1 MHADADAGDRID
13 GPLARLI
20 GVMVLGGFMALLDAT
35 IVNVGIGTLARHF
48 HAPLDTIAWTAS
60 AYMLTLAAAIPVSG
74 WAVDRYGGRAV
85 WLAGLALFTCGS
97 LLCALAWDPGALIAF
112 RVVQGIGGGLM
123 EPTMLTVLARA
134 AGPRRA
140 GRMMALMSIPMT
152 LGPILGPV
160 AGGLINEYLPWRWM
174 FLVNLPVGAVAI
186 ALAVRTVPA
195 GAPDGTERRP
205 FDVLGLLL
213 LSPGSVAVMY
223 GLSQAAT
230 AGFGA
235 PRVVAG
241 LVLGTVFLLGYVLHA
256 LRTPVPP
263 LVDLRL
269 LALRPY
275 AASVAVMTL
284 VGGVLFAL
292 LFLVPLYYQQVRGH
306 GVLAAGLLLVPQGAG
321 AFLGMPIAG
330 RLSDRI
336 GARALVPAGGA
347 VVALTTLAY
356 TQAGTGA
363 SLVWLG
369 VCSAVCGFGLGL
381 IGAPT
386 MASVYRS
393 VPAESTPSATGTLY
407 VLNQIGAALGI
418 TVVTLLLQHRVSGG
432 ATPAEAF
439 GTAFWW
445 MVAAASVLLL
455 AGFSLPGRPAAASGI
470 SSPVADEPERTR
482 ADRR

>member
-1 MHADADAGDRID
+1 MDAEDRID

-20 GVMVLGGFMALLDAT
+20 GVMMLGGFMALLDAT
-35 IVNVGIGTLARHF
+35 IVNVGIGTLAAHF
-48 HAPLDTIAWTAS
+48 GAPLDTVEWTAS

-85 WLAGLALFTCGS
+85 WLAGLALFTAGS
-97 LLCALAWDPGALIAF
+97 LLCALAWDAGALIAF
-112 RVVQGIGGGLM
+112 RVVQGLGGGLM
-123 EPTMLTVLARA
+123 EPTLLTVLARA

-140 GRMMALMSIPMT
+140 GRTMALMSVPMT

-174 FLVNLPVGAVAI
+174 FLVNLPVGALAI
-186 ALAVRTVPA
+186 ALAVRSVPR
-195 GAPDGTERRP
+195 GAPDGTARRP
-205 FDVLGLLL
+205 LDVLGLLL
-213 LSPGSVAVMY
+213 LSPGCVAVMY

-241 LVLGTVFLLGYVLHA
+241 IALGAALVLAYVVHA
-256 LRTPVPP
+256 LRPRVAP

-269 LALRPY
+269 LSIRPY

-292 LFLVPLYYQQVRGH
+292 LFLIPLYYQQVQGH
-306 GVLAAGLLLVPQGAG
+306 GVLSAGLLLVPQGVG
-321 AFLGMPIAG
+321 AFFGMPIAG
-330 RLSDRI
+330 RLSDRV

-347 VVALTTLAY
+347 IVVLTTLAY
-356 TQAGTGA
+356 TQAGTDT
-363 SLVWLG
+363 SPLWLG
-369 VCSAVCGFGLGL
+369 ACSVLCGLGL
-381 IGAPT
+381 GFIGAPT

-393 VPAESTPSATGTLY
+393 VPAESTSSATGTLY

-418 TVVTLLLQHRVSGG
+418 TVVTLLLQDRVSDG
-432 ATPAEAF
+432 ASRAEAF

-445 MVAAASVLLL
+445 MVLAAAVLVV
-455 AGFSLPGRPAAASGI
+455 AAFSLPGRPDRGAAIGSA
-470 SSPVADEPERTR
+470 VAEEPARDS
-482 ADRR
+482 AVS

>member
-1 MHADADAGDRID
+1 MGTDAEDRID

-48 HAPLDTIAWTAS
+48 DAPLDTVEWTAS

-74 WAVDRYGGRAV
+74 WAVDRFGGRTV
-85 WLAGLALFTCGS
+85 WLAGLALFTAGS
-97 LLCALAWDPGALIAF
+97 LLCALAWSAGALIAF
-112 RVVQGIGGGLM
+112 RVVQGVGGGLM

-140 GRMMALMSIPMT
+140 GRLMAVMSVPMT

-174 FLVNLPVGAVAI
+174 FLVNLPVGALAI
-186 ALAVRTVPA
+186 ALALRAVP
-195 GAPDGTERRP
+195 GGVPDGTARRP
-205 FDVLGLLL
+205 FDVVGVLL

-235 PRVVAG
+235 PRVIAG
-241 LVLGTVFLLGYVLHA
+241 LVLGALLLLGYVAHA
-256 LRTPVPP
+256 LRPSVAP

-292 LFLVPLYYQQVRGH
+292 LFLIPLYYQQVRGH
-306 GVLAAGLLLVPQGAG
+306 GVLAAGLLLVPQGVG
-321 AFLGMPIAG
+321 AFFGMPIAG

-336 GARALVPAGGA
+336 GARALVPAGGMIL
-347 VVALTTLAY
+347 ALTSLAY
-356 TQAGTGA
+356 TQAGTDA

-369 VCSAVCGFGLGL
+369 VCSFVGGLGL
-381 IGAPT
+381 GFIGAPT

-418 TVVTLLLQHRVSGG
+418 TVVTLLLQHRISGG
-432 ATPAEAF
+432 ASPAEAF

-445 MVAAASVLLL
+445 MVAASAALLL
-455 AGFSLPGRPAAASGI
+455 AGFALPGRPGGATAIGSAVAEE
-470 SSPVADEPERTR
+470 SSRAPEGAESR
-482 ADRR
+482 